1 MPCQSSWYPLE
12 LSVPH
17 RHQGLSFSHVAAG
30 VALELCPAASC
41 SSHDVL
47 LLCCPKDSKNSFSCR
62 KKEQL
67 NVFSSFTSL
76 GWGMEGIQSRRKGP
90 DWELCW
96 WEAFGQPWGAQR
108 DSGVIICPHPGLGW
122 LLLQEKQERF
132 STSILWSISI
142 SKSCLFSRFL
152 IFLHNVYV
160 VHGGVGLYLIC
171 WVCERSLSLLAW
183 RGLDITSSLLL
194 CLGARPQETGAAFI
208 FQELPVVVIPPLN
221 SHTCVARAKVGFLS
235 QLFMSSPCR

>member
-1 MPCQSSWYPLE
+1 MFSLPL
-12 LSVPH
+12 LP
-17 RHQGLSFSHVAAG
+17 LAG
-30 VALELCPAASC
+30 VWREFRAEGKGLTGSC
-41 SSHDVL
+41 AGGKHL
-47 LLCCPKDSKNSFSCR
+47 G
-62 KKEQL
+62 
-67 NVFSSFTSL
+67 SL
-76 GWGMEGIQSRRKGP
+76 GE
-90 DWELCW
+90 
-96 WEAFGQPWGAQR
+96 R

-132 STSILWSISI
+132 STSILWYISI